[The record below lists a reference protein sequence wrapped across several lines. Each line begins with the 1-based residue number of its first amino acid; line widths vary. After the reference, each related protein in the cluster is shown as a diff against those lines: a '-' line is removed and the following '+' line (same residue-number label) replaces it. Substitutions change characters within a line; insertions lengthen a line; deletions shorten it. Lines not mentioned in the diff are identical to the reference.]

1 MATVHAAQGQAQAK
15 IPFRYGSRK
24 RIQRVGSIPYQ
35 AGQAAP
41 PMELPRVG
49 FLAGILLT
57 FQGTASGATGTTAKG
72 PWSLI
77 SRLRLNLNL
86 GAVSIYDTTGYGAY
100 LLNLVNGDD
109 LTRVKGYSATASNV
123 NFSLYIPVSVNL
135 ADAFSTGLILLQ
147 DPQVRATLEVFWGQP
162 TDAFTGAT
170 GASGTLDVHYVYW
183 EVPDLSRVSAP
194 PLVLH
199 RVVEDV
205 QPISQTG
212 DNAYVVPRQGTLLQL
227 VHVLELNG
235 ALSDAWD
242 RYRLVLN
249 RVDTLMD
256 FTKAAAYLLD
266 VVDGY
271 RPMGNTAT
279 LPTGTVVLDLYRT
292 MGLTNSG
299 DLRDALDIEAV
310 TTVESI
316 VTVSPSATLGAN
328 NNFLRSIRRILQP
341 IRV

>member
-1 MATVHAAQGQAQAK
+1 MATVQAAQGQAQAK

-57 FQGTASGATGTTAKG
+57 FNGTAPGATGTTARG

-100 LLNLVNGDD
+100 LLSLVNGGDF
-109 LTRVKGYSATASNV
+109 TRVKEYSATASNV
-123 NFSLYIPVSVNL
+123 SFSLYIPVSVNL

-162 TDAFTGAT
+162 TDAFAGA

-249 RVDTLMD
+249 RVDTLVD

-266 VVDGY
+266 VVDGF
-271 RPMGNTAT
+271 RPMANTAI
-279 LPTGTVVLDLYRT
+279 LPTGTVLLDLYRA
-292 MGLTNSG
+292 MGLTNTG